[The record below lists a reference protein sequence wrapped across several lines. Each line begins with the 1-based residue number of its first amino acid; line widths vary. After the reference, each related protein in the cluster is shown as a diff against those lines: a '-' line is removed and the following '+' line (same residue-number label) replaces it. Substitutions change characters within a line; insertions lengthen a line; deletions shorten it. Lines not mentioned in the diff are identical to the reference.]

1 MVEVGA
7 VAPKGAHFLKKVRHF
22 VPVAAG
28 WHAPRP
34 HDDGRQ
40 RPVQQRAGEGAAPPA
55 SRVVQPPRTIS
66 FKKLIIGDRHKVN
79 KLTVGVNV
87 TLEESREH
95 VDSADGDQQG
105 EPADKSSCWYTG
117 GVLNSGSVNDVVR
130 RWEAELPN
138 VTLSMRLAK
147 SSSSS
152 LSIS

>member
-1 MVEVGA
+1 M
-7 VAPKGAHFLKKVRHF
+7 
-22 VPVAAG
+22 
-28 WHAPRP
+28 
-34 HDDGRQ
+34 
-40 RPVQQRAGEGAAPPA
+40 
-55 SRVVQPPRTIS
+55 
-66 FKKLIIGDRHKVN
+66 N

-95 VDSADGDQQG
+95 VKIPDGDQQG

-117 GVLNSGSVNDVVR
+117 GVLNSGSVGDVVR

-138 VTLSMRLAK
+138 VILSMRLAK

>member
-1 MVEVGA
+1 M
-7 VAPKGAHFLKKVRHF
+7 
-22 VPVAAG
+22 
-28 WHAPRP
+28 
-34 HDDGRQ
+34 
-40 RPVQQRAGEGAAPPA
+40 
-55 SRVVQPPRTIS
+55 
-66 FKKLIIGDRHKVN
+66 GDRHNVN

-138 VTLSMRLAK
+138 VILSMRLVK
-147 SSSSS
+147 SLSS
-152 LSIS
+152 LFSIG